1 MTSTDRTLAAGF
13 TIKKYKIGVKKA
25 RLGKTQKLLP
35 QMFLDNSQRNIV
47 IRPGTPS
54 VIFTTLIPPPS
65 P

>member
-1 MTSTDRTLAAGF
+1 MGPLAAGF

-25 RLGKTQKLLP
+25 RLRKTLTKTATTNVYRQLSEIL
-35 QMFLDNSQRNIV
+35 V